1 MRKRQASLS
10 ALCATVLVI
19 AVNLSLLRRVIA
31 GEDNSAIVGAI
42 GILFMVNL
50 LAVESGRILA
60 RRGRVLPR
68 RIGFV
73 VGGSLAVLSYLAC
86 CQLFPD
92 AIEELLLSIIAPA
105 HAFCTRHLPTRLMR
119 DFEDQVFYAQA
130 LLYAGLIP
138 TVALALAFPQFLI
151 AVCGGW
157 VGMKL
162 IRHPR
167 IDVQ

>member
-19 AVNLSLLRRVIA
+19 AVNLSLLRRVVT
-31 GEDNSAIVGAI
+31 GEDNSAIAGAI
-42 GILFMVNL
+42 GVLFMGNL
-50 LAVESGRILA
+50 LAVEAGRILA
-60 RRGRVLPR
+60 RRGRVLPH

-92 AIEELLLSIIAPA
+92 AIEDLLLSIILPI
-105 HAFCTRHLPTRLMR
+105 HAFCSRHLPVRLVR
-119 DFEDQVFYAQA
+119 DFEGQVVYAQA

-138 TVALALAFPQFLI
+138 TVALVFAFPQFLI
-151 AVCGGW
+151 ALCGRW

>member
-19 AVNLSLLRRVIA
+19 AVNLCLFRQVMT
-31 GEDNSAIVGAI
+31 EDNSGIATAI

-60 RRGRVLPR
+60 RRGSVHPR

-73 VGGSLAVLSYLAC
+73 VGGSLGVLSYLAC

-92 AIEELLLSIIAPA
+92 AIEEFVLTIVLPI
-105 HAFCTRHLPTRLMR
+105 HALCTRHLPTGLMR
-119 DFEDQVFYAQA
+119 DFEDQDVYAQVV
-130 LLYAGLIP
+130 LYTGLILA
-138 TVALALAFPQFLI
+138 VALALALPQFLI
-151 AVCGGW
+151 ALCGRW

-167 IDVQ
+167 TDVQ